1 MDTPTRLTD
10 AVRRFAIS
18 RDLVRADSLVLAAVS
33 GGADSMALLSILH
46 RLAGELRFSL
56 AAAHFNHRIRP
67 SAGDDLEHVR
77 RAAVSFGIPF
87 HWGTEDVPAA
97 VERTGDSLEEAARKA
112 RYRFLHAKA
121 EEIGAECIATGH
133 TRTDHIE
140 TVLMRIIRGTGLR
153 GLAGIPVR
161 RGIIVR
167 PLLDLTREDTVS
179 HCRMTGLSYVEDPA
193 NQDTRFF
200 RNRVRIE
207 LLPLLESQ
215 YHPGVRENLARLAEI
230 ARSTM
235 EKIRVETR
243 PIIEK
248 SFARAGEDRWELVT
262 HGLTRLDEL
271 EIAVLFG
278 DIFAEEVAC
287 DMDFTRV
294 HYEGLAHLVLDPRGP
309 GKMLSLPGFTV
320 VREHGRVVITR
331 TNASFP
337 ESERA
342 ELRVMLNLPGVT
354 RTPGVIVSASVVDV
368 GEVSPSSLAATANE
382 TRPVREVLAPPLAR
396 PAREAYFDRDALA
409 PPLVLRFP
417 EPGDRMRP
425 FGMSGSKKL
434 SDIFIDKKIPAGE
447 RPTSLVIA
455 DAHDI
460 IWLVGI
466 ATSEKCRVRN
476 DTREIVRIRVERT
489 GEKPWPG

>member
-1 MDTPTRLTD
+1 MDTPTRLVH
-10 AVRRFAIS
+10 AVRRFALSQYLI
-18 RDLVRADSLVLAAVS
+18 RAETLVLTAVS
-33 GGADSMALLSILH
+33 GGADSMTLMSVLH
-46 RLAGELRFSL
+46 RLSKTMGFSL
-56 AAAHFNHRIRP
+56 AAAHFNHQIRP
-67 SAGDDLEHVR
+67 SAGDELEHVR

-87 HWGTEDVPAA
+87 HWGIEDVPAA
-97 VERTGDSLEEAARKA
+97 AKQTGDSLEEAARKA

-121 EEIGAECIATGH
+121 KEIGAVCIATGH

-179 HCRMTGLSYVEDPA
+179 YCRMTGLSYVEDPS

-243 PIIEK
+243 PFIEGN
-248 SFARAGEDRWELVT
+248 FFRAREDRWELVT

-278 DIFAEEVAC
+278 DIFAEEIAC

-294 HYEGLAHLVLDPRGP
+294 HYEELAHLVLDPRGP

-354 RTPGVIVSASVVDV
+354 RTPGVIVSASVVDP
-368 GEVSPSSLAATANE
+368 GQVSPASLASTANE
-382 TRPVREVLAPPLAR
+382 TCLDREALSSPIAR
-396 PAREAYFDRDALA
+396 MAREAYFDRDALA
-409 PPLVLRFP
+409 PPLVVRFP
-417 EPGDRMRP
+417 EPGDRIQP
-425 FGMSGSKKL
+425 FGMSGTKKL
-434 SDIFIDKKIPAGE
+434 SDIFIDKKIPAGA
-447 RPTSLVIA
+447 RPTSLVIT

-460 IWLVGI
+460 IWLVGV

-476 DTREIVRIRVERT
+476 ETREIVRIRVERT
-489 GEKPWPG
+489 GEESWPG